1 MNTVP
6 YTITIKLHVDAVAIV
21 DRLNAIHDEVEAI
34 LQRAET
40 EDHLT
45 PEDEQRISAL
55 EQEVRG
61 IEAQITT
68 LDTSSQAQVSYLF
81 GLRSTPCNAG

>member
-21 DRLNAIHDEVEAI
+21 DRLNVIHDEVEAI
-34 LQRAET
+34 LQRAEL
-40 EDHLT
+40 ERLT
-45 PEDEQRISAL
+45 PEDEKRISAL
-55 EQEVRG
+55 EQEVRS
-61 IEAQITT
+61 IEVQITT